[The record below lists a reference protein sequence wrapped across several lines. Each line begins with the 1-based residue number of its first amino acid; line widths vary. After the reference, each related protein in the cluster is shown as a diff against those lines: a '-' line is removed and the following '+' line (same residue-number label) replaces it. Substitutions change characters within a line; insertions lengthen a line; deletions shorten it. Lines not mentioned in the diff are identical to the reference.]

1 MHADLPARFPSL
13 SCNLGRVCQMPF
25 AKKIDK
31 PRVKRLSAHPAN
43 VRFWANS
50 GHCWILTRVGSSAYD
65 PKRTF
70 GPRKYQTRYHATRLD
85 HGPMALKRRLNQT
98 GRSKP

>member
-1 MHADLPARFPSL
+1 MHADSPARFPSL

-43 VRFWANS
+43 VRFWAIADIA
-50 GHCWILTRVGSSAYD
+50 G
-65 PKRTF
+65 F
-70 GPRKYQTRYHATRLD
+70 
-85 HGPMALKRRLNQT
+85 
-98 GRSKP
+98 